1 MILNQL
7 KENNTLI
14 IVGSNTFLDDK
25 INQTINNKE
34 VELTTFFGDEFKREE
49 YFSFIF
55 TPSLFYDFKI
65 AIIKNAEK
73 IKDIDEII
81 KESTRE
87 SNNKKIIYFPLQSE
101 KILSN
106 IKNIKNITICKEI
119 KKSYNDYINTIIE
132 LFKGTNI
139 NIDYNTARELYEM
152 LGRDLL
158 LIKKEVEKISIYFYN
173 KKHPTQKE
181 IFEVINTS
189 QYNSTFKFIEALCNK
204 DKTQALNIYRQLIN
218 SNTNMN
224 MLFYL
229 LVKQF
234 RDILLY
240 KISPE
245 LVRGQQFLIK
255 KISKASLLWSLEE
268 LKKIFENLMNCD
280 YSIKRTSVQ
289 LEHLVFNLINLL

>member
-1 MILNQL
+1 MSQP

-14 IVGSNTFLDDK
+14 LAGSNNYLDDK

-34 VELTTFFGDEFKREE
+34 VELITFLGDEFKKEE

-73 IKDIDEII
+73 IKDIEEII
-81 KESTRE
+81 TESTRE
-87 SNNKKIIYFPLQSE
+87 NNNKKIICFSSQPE
-101 KILSN
+101 KILTN
-106 IKNIKNITICKEI
+106 IKNIKNISICKEI

-132 LFKGTNI
+132 LFKGANI
-139 NIDYNTARELYEM
+139 NIDYNTAKELYEM
-152 LGRDLL
+152 LGRDLQ
-158 LIKKEVEKISIYFYN
+158 LIKNELEKISLYFYN
-173 KKHPTQKE
+173 KKPPTQKE

-204 DKTQALNIYRQLIN
+204 DKTQALNINRQLIN

-224 MLFYL
+224 ILFYL

-234 RDILLY
+234 KDILLY

-245 LVRGQQFLIK
+245 LVTGQSFV
-255 KISKASLLWSLEE
+255 ISKVSKAAKLWSIAD
-268 LKKIFENLMNCD
+268 LKKIFENLLNCD
-280 YSIKRTSVQ
+280 FSLKRTSVKI
-289 LEHLVFNLINLL
+289 EHLIFNLINLI